1 MTVSSALRFHPSF
14 SAAVAARVGRMH
26 SRRQSPFSPP
36 HLVPVDVFGFL
47 FLCAAIFNRRDVNC
61 RKGISS
67 SVLPYNRAPPSW
79 LKIFASEVEESICKF
94 SKKGLAPSQIGVILR
109 DSCGDNSLSNQT
121 KRIQEFSTY
130 QAVNT
135 GPVACRIGNMDH
147 VHASHYNVFQILTKE
162 ITHKQDREFNMDE
175 PTMEEKLSSLDMLN
189 DERLDSRAIPEPAVT
204 VELPRAD
211 SLHILLRQALH
222 AEDHALLLDCL
233 YTRDEKVIAKSIALL
248 NPANVVKLL
257 KCLLL
262 MAESRG
268 AVLVCALPWIRIL
281 LCQEASSIMS
291 QESSIRILNSL
302 YQLIDSRISTFGSAL
317 QLSSCLDHLFPRIA
331 DEADDGGA
339 DQPIIYENS
348 DSEESE
354 DAMETDGGSEVTDA
368 HDSDSSDVMSDEDG
382 RREGAKSL

>member
-1 MTVSSALRFHPSF
+1 LGFLLRFASTQASPAS
-14 SAAVAARVGRMH
+14 SPPPWVVCTVAERVYPRRCCRTIGLRRVGLR
-26 SRRQSPFSPP
+26 SSLQKW
-36 HLVPVDVFGFL
+36 
-47 FLCAAIFNRRDVNC
+47 
-61 RKGISS
+61 RK
-67 SVLPYNRAPPSW
+67 A
-79 LKIFASEVEESICKF
+79 FASFPTRDWLRRRLVSF
-94 SKKGLAPSQIGVILR
+94 FVTLAEIIYYQIKPK
-109 DSCGDNSLSNQT
+109 DS
-121 KRIQEFSTY
+121 R
-130 QAVNT
+130 
-135 GPVACRIGNMDH
+135 
-147 VHASHYNVFQILTKE
+147 E
-162 ITHKQDREFNMDE
+162 IKHKQDREFNMDE

-189 DERLDSRAIPEPAVT
+189 DEKLDTKAIPEPAVT

-222 AEDHALLLDCL
+222 AEDQALLLDCL

-257 KCLLL
+257 KCLLF

-281 LCQEASSIMS
+281 LCQQASSIMS

-317 QLSSCLDHLFPRIA
+317 QLSSCLDHLFPRVT
-331 DEADDGGA
+331 DDGGA

-354 DAMETDGGSEVTDA
+354 DAMETDEGSEGLSDVTDA
-368 HDSDSSDVMSDEDG
+368 HGSDLSDVMSDEDG
-382 RREGAKSL
+382 GH

>member
-1 MTVSSALRFHPSF
+1 FPPRFASTQASPPPSPPAWVVCTVAGNPHSPRRISVYPRRCCRTIGLR
-14 SAAVAARVGRMH
+14 RVGLR
-26 SRRQSPFSPP
+26 SSLQKWRKAFANFP
-36 HLVPVDVFGFL
+36 
-47 FLCAAIFNRRDVNC
+47 RRDSL
-61 RKGISS
+61 RRR
-67 SVLPYNRAPPSW
+67 SVS
-79 LKIFASEVEESICKF
+79 FFVT
-94 SKKGLAPSQIGVILR
+94 LAEIIHYQIKPKEF
-109 DSCGDNSLSNQT
+109 
-121 KRIQEFSTY
+121 KR
-130 QAVNT
+130 
-135 GPVACRIGNMDH
+135 
-147 VHASHYNVFQILTKE
+147 L

-222 AEDHALLLDCL
+222 AEDHALLFDCL

-268 AVLVCALPWIRIL
+268 AILVCALPWIRIL
-281 LCQEASSIMS
+281 LCQQASSIMS

-317 QLSSCLDHLFPRIA
+317 QLSSCLDHLFPRVT
-331 DEADDGGA
+331 DDGGA